1 MNDLAPQT
9 PSEALTLALTLA
21 ITAET
26 DEQTQDVMRMAE
38 SIAAQLTP
46 EQVQACQAAAKLAA
60 GI

>member
-9 PSEALTLALTLA
+9 PSEALTLA

-60 GI
+60 GL

>member
-1 MNDLAPQT
+1 MNDSAPQT

-26 DEQTQDVMRMAE
+26 DEQAQDVMSMAE